1 MSTAG
6 ALDRTR
12 PPLSEELRPLELP
25 LFHRFRLDNGLKL
38 LVAENPKL
46 PEVSLRLILEAAREM
61 HLTLPATGL
70 IHQLFAS
77 LEASGEGD
85 EGTQALVKV
94 HERITGIEARVDG

>member
-46 PEVSLRLILEAAREM
+46 PEAPSPGRFRAAN
-61 HLTLPATGL
+61 AGGL
-70 IHQLFAS
+70 A
-77 LEASGEGD
+77 A
-85 EGTQALVKV
+85 V
-94 HERITGIEARVDG
+94 ARGART